1 MAMPTVQYYRIRWIC
16 WERAPCHFGDGW
28 RGVVVPPP
36 DWVRYRWGRE
46 PIFVFDCVVT
56 LFLWTVWS
64 HEDIIICI
72 KTNTQSYT
80 AIRSFIIMCTNG
92 IIKIHKHTHIHTI
105 LLPFRP
111 TLKNFSSMV
120 ARANHYVDTPEN
132 ISRTILPMTYPH
144 WFRANHC
151 LPLVRT
157 LKKSGEMQPRRRR
170 MIRIVSKRGWIILI
184 SKRYTCMMTRRR
196 GRIRCLVGLLCNN
209 LLSRENTFAA
219 EHDGRILHH

>member
-1 MAMPTVQYYRIRWIC
+1 MAMPTAQYYRIRWIC

-46 PIFVFDCVVT
+46 PIFVLWLHSHSFPLNRVISWRYYYMHQNQYTIIHCNT
-56 LFLWTVWS
+56 LIHYYVHQWY
-64 HEDIIICI
+64 H
-72 KTNTQSYT
+72 KNTQ
-80 AIRSFIIMCTNG
+80 TN
-92 IIKIHKHTHIHTI
+92 THIHTI

-111 TLKNFSSMV
+111 TLKSFSSMV

-132 ISRTILPMTYPH
+132 INRTILPMTYPH

-184 SKRYTCMMTRRR
+184 SKRYTCMMTRPERSYSLFSW
-196 GRIRCLVGLLCNN
+196 I
-209 LLSRENTFAA
+209 
-219 EHDGRILHH
+219 IM